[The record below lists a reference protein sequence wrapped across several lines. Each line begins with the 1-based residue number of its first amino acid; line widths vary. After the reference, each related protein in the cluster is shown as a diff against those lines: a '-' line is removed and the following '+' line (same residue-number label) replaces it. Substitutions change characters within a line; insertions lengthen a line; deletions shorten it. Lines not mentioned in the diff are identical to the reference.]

1 MGNLQ
6 NSILNRSKKQG
17 DFRNTAILALGNG
30 YLWFD
35 RVMVMMAFPFV
46 LPAFGLT
53 LSQGGLI
60 VSAMAIGFIICGL
73 VFGNISDRIGRRKVY
88 IPAIAVFSVG
98 GFLTGLAGNIIALAG
113 IRAVVCG
120 AEGAY
125 NSAAQAQVSE
135 RSMPEKKGRNMGFYA
150 MVGLVSVGF
159 LAPIYATTVGTA
171 LGWKWI
177 FYLTIIPGII
187 VFTIIT
193 LMLREPKGKP
203 AEARES
209 TKNKGKPKYSFREIL
224 KEKNIIVC
232 IIIAMFAMT
241 WQWSWSSY
249 GLTFFINERGLDP
262 VSAGFVMSAFGVGG
276 ASGTLLVPVISD
288 KVGRKPMIII
298 SAVIGFI
305 GTLSVVFG
313 SAFLPA
319 TAVFILFTIAAF
331 AGNGIFPIFLTVSPT
346 ESVNPAL
353 AATTIG
359 LVTSIGETAGI
370 AVAPPIFGAIGDR
383 FGLDMTMTVASC
395 ALLIVLIAGVFLRE
409 TAPVVL
415 NRRRQTIAE

>member
-135 RSMPEKKGRNMGFYA
+135 RSMPEKKGQEHGILCHGRVSFSGFSCSDLCHYCRNRI
-150 MVGLVSVGF
+150 GLEMDI
-159 LAPIYATTVGTA
+159 LPYHN
-171 LGWKWI
+171 
-177 FYLTIIPGII
+177 P
-187 VFTIIT
+187 
-193 LMLREPKGKP
+193 R
-203 AEARES
+203 
-209 TKNKGKPKYSFREIL
+209 NYSFYDHHF
-224 KEKNIIVC
+224 N
-232 IIIAMFAMT
+232 AQGA
-241 WQWSWSSY
+241 
-249 GLTFFINERGLDP
+249 ERK
-262 VSAGFVMSAFGVGG
+262 
-276 ASGTLLVPVISD
+276 T
-288 KVGRKPMIII
+288 GR
-298 SAVIGFI
+298 
-305 GTLSVVFG
+305 
-313 SAFLPA
+313 
-319 TAVFILFTIAAF
+319 
-331 AGNGIFPIFLTVSPT
+331 SP
-346 ESVNPAL
+346 
-353 AATTIG
+353 
-359 LVTSIGETAGI
+359 
-370 AVAPPIFGAIGDR
+370 
-383 FGLDMTMTVASC
+383 
-395 ALLIVLIAGVFLRE
+395 
-409 TAPVVL
+409 
-415 NRRRQTIAE
+415 